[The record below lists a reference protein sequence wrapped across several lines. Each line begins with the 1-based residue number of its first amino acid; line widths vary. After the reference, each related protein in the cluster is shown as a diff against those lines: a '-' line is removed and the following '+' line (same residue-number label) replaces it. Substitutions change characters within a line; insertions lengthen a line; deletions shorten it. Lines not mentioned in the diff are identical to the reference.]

1 MILKPDDNWLWKIDN
16 KSSQLTLELGDD
28 LVFQPYLNRK
38 KMVPF
43 YQTEQPFSVDDAA
56 IYYQLLDQLSPQDL
70 ASAVKVYWIL
80 NAITA
85 IRFHKPMMPQSWF
98 FKTQPQFYQAS
109 QGELISLTCNAGHS
123 ARYLVLE
130 SNSQITLCML
140 VEPQHIFSQH
150 KTLQQFDVIKVMN
163 DRVACLHASDAD
175 LEDRASA

>member
-1 MILKPDDNWLWKIDN
+1 MILKPDDNWLWKMDN
-16 KSSQLTLELGDD
+16 KSSQLTLELGEEF
-28 LVFQPYLNRK
+28 VFQPNLSRK

-43 YQTEQPFSVDDAA
+43 YQTALPFSVDDAA
-56 IYYQLLDQLSPQDL
+56 IYYQLLDQLSHHDI
-70 ASAVKVYWIL
+70 ANAVKVYWIL

-98 FKTQPQFYQAS
+98 FKTQTQFYQPS
-109 QGELISLTCNAGHS
+109 QGELVGLTCNAGHT

-140 VEPQHIFSQH
+140 VEQQHEFSQH

-163 DRVACLHASDAD
+163 DRVTCLESNTVIMQD
-175 LEDRASA
+175 LATA

>member
-16 KSSQLTLELGDD
+16 KTSQLTLELGDD

-43 YQTEQPFSVDDAA
+43 YQTVQPFSVDDAA
-56 IYYQLLDQLSPQDL
+56 IYYQLLDQLSQHDL
-70 ASAVKVYWIL
+70 ANAVKVYWIL

-85 IRFHKPMMPQSWF
+85 VRFHKPMMPQSWF
-98 FKTQPQFYQAS
+98 FKTQSGFYQAS
-109 QGELISLTCNAGHS
+109 QGELIGLTCNAGHT

-130 SNSQITLCML
+130 SNSQISLCML
-140 VEPQHIFSQH
+140 VDQQHEFSQH

-163 DRVACLHASDAD
+163 DRVTPLHAEQPIIQD
-175 LEDRASA
+175 LASA